1 MNYKKITLIFIISVI
16 VAIAIYDVWVIAAA
30 GNNDASISAQLIEW
44 SYNYPLFPF
53 AIGIV
58 CGHIFWGKK
67 SLKNDD
73 R

>member
-1 MNYKKITLIFIISVI
+1 MNYKKITLIFIIATILS
-16 VAIAIYDVWVIAAA
+16 IAAYDVWVIYAA

-53 AIGIV
+53 LMGVV
-58 CGHIFWGKK
+58 CGHIFWGKS
-67 SLKNDD
+67 SLRTDE